1 MDMGFFDKGLK
12 GPVFLKEDSHAQR
25 QLEQLEAL
33 HTDDAEL
40 RKKIDKDIKLL
51 KYGIAGEK
59 QIAFELRNSHIPMY
73 ILHDLYLE
81 HNGLTAQLDYVL
93 VTKGKTFI
101 LECKNLYGN
110 IEINNA
116 GDFVRTVQYGRK
128 YEKEGIYSP
137 ITQNRRHL
145 ELLKAIISERQPN
158 FLRRAMFEK
167 YFYDEY
173 RSVVILANPQTV
185 LNAKFAKKEI
195 KEQVIRSDQL
205 IAYIKRIN
213 AGETYASAASMQEFA
228 NFLLSIHKEISIDYT
243 EKYKKAIAESTVQ
256 KNNLGDLAIAE
267 EKLLCPRCGAV
278 MVKRQA
284 KRGAYAGNVFWGC
297 SNYPECK
304 CIVNVESSKSM

>member
-12 GPVFLKEDSHAQR
+12 EPVFLKEDSYAQQ

-40 RKKIDKDIKLL
+40 RKKIDKDIKML
-51 KYGIAGEK
+51 KYGIVGEE

-81 HNGLTAQLDYVL
+81 HDGLTAQLDYVL
-93 VTKGKTFI
+93 ITKGKTFI

-116 GDFVRTVQYGRK
+116 GDFIRTVQYGRK

-137 ITQNRRHL
+137 ITQNQRHL

-167 YFYDEY
+167 YFYEEY
-173 RSVVILANPQTV
+173 RSVVVLANPQTV
-185 LNAKFAKKEI
+185 LDAKFAKKEI

-213 AGETYASAASMQEFA
+213 AGVCQFSV
-228 NFLLSIHKEISIDYT
+228 ID
-243 EKYKKAIAESTVQ
+243 AQ
-256 KNNLGDLAIAE
+256 
-267 EKLLCPRCGAV
+267 
-278 MVKRQA
+278 
-284 KRGAYAGNVFWGC
+284 GN
-297 SNYPECK
+297 SNRLYGK
-304 CIVNVESSKSM
+304 I

>member
-1 MDMGFFDKGLK
+1 MGLFSKPEVVIARESTNAKVYLEKLEELLPEAEDE
-12 GPVFLKEDSHAQR
+12 VKEKIQR
-25 QLEQLEAL
+25 EIAV
-33 HTDDAEL
+33 TKA
-40 RKKIDKDIKLL
+40 
-51 KYGIAGEK
+51 GIAGEAN
-59 QIAFELRNSHIPMY
+59 ILFELKNSNMDLV
-73 ILHDLYLE
+73 ILHDIYIETEEGQSAQIDFVVIAPKITYL
-81 HNGLTAQLDYVL
+81 
-93 VTKGKTFI
+93 I
-101 LECKNLYGN
+101 ECKNLYGN

-173 RSVVILANPQTV
+173 RSVVVLANPQTV

-228 NFLLSIHKEISIDYT
+228 KFLLSIHKEIPVDYT
-243 EKYKKAIAESTVQ
+243 EKYKKAIAETATQ
-256 KNNLGDLAIAE
+256 KNNLSDLSITE
-267 EKLLCPRCGAV
+267 EKLFCPRCGAV

>member
-1 MDMGFFDKGLK
+1 MNMSFFDKSLK
-12 GPVFLKEDSHAQR
+12 EPVFLKEESNAQQ
-25 QLEQLEAL
+25 QLEQLQTL

-40 RKKIDKDIKLL
+40 RKKIDKEIRLL
-51 KYGIAGEK
+51 KYGIAGEER
-59 QIAFELRNSHIPMY
+59 IAFELRNSHIPMY
-73 ILHDLYLE
+73 VLHDLCLE
-81 HNGLTAQLDYVL
+81 HDGLTAQLDYVL
-93 VTKGKTFI
+93 ITKGKTFI

-116 GDFVRTVQYGRK
+116 GDFIRTVQYGHR

-137 ITQNRRHL
+137 ITQNKRHL
-145 ELLKAIISERQPN
+145 ELLKAIISERQSN
-158 FLRRAMFEK
+158 FLRRAIFEK

-173 RSVVILANPQTV
+173 RSVVVLANPQTV

-213 AGETYASAASMQEFA
+213 AGEAYASAASMQDFA
-228 NFLLSIHKEISIDYT
+228 NFLLSIHKKISIDYT
-243 EKYKKAIAESTVQ
+243 EKYKKAIVETKAQ
-256 KNNLGDLAIAE
+256 KNNLGDLSITE

-284 KRGAYAGNVFWGC
+284 RRGIYAGNEFWGC

-304 CIVNVESSKSM
+304 CIINIESFK

>member
-1 MDMGFFDKGLK
+1 M
-12 GPVFLKEDSHAQR
+12 Q
-25 QLEQLEAL
+25 
-33 HTDDAEL
+33 
-40 RKKIDKDIKLL
+40 
-51 KYGIAGEK
+51 GI
-59 QIAFELRNSHIPMY
+59 
-73 ILHDLYLE
+73 
-81 HNGLTAQLDYVL
+81 
-93 VTKGKTFI
+93 
-101 LECKNLYGN
+101 
-110 IEINNA
+110 
-116 GDFVRTVQYGRK
+116 FVRTVQYGRK

-267 EKLLCPRCGAV
+267 ENCFVPDVALL
-278 MVKRQA
+278 
-284 KRGAYAGNVFWGC
+284 W
-297 SNYPECK
+297 
-304 CIVNVESSKSM
+304 

>member
-1 MDMGFFDKGLK
+1 M
-12 GPVFLKEDSHAQR
+12 KEESNAQQ
-25 QLEQLEAL
+25 QLEQLQTL

-40 RKKIDKDIKLL
+40 RKKIDKEIRLL
-51 KYGIAGEK
+51 KYGIAGEER
-59 QIAFELRNSHIPMY
+59 IAFELRNSHIPMY
-73 ILHDLYLE
+73 VLHDLCLE
-81 HNGLTAQLDYVL
+81 HDGLTAQLDYVL
-93 VTKGKTFI
+93 ITKGKTFI

-116 GDFVRTVQYGRK
+116 GDFIRTVQYGHR

-137 ITQNRRHL
+137 ITQNKRHL
-145 ELLKAIISERQPN
+145 ELLKAIISERQSN
-158 FLRRAMFEK
+158 FLRRAIFEK

-173 RSVVILANPQTV
+173 RSVVVLANPQTV

-213 AGETYASAASMQEFA
+213 AGEAYASAASMQDFA
-228 NFLLSIHKEISIDYT
+228 NFLLSIHKKISIDYT
-243 EKYKKAIAESTVQ
+243 EKYKKAIVETKAQ
-256 KNNLGDLAIAE
+256 KNNLGDLSITE

-284 KRGAYAGNVFWGC
+284 RRGIYAGNEFWGC

-304 CIVNVESSKSM
+304 CIINIESFK